1 MIFSIDS
8 EKEVISIR
16 FTFDEIAELLEFIQE
31 TFGDLS
37 EEKIHDL
44 LDSLS
49 K

>member
-1 MIFSIDS
+1 MIASIDS
-8 EKEVISIR
+8 EKEVISIQ

-31 TFGDLS
+31 TFGDLN
-37 EEKIHDL
+37 EAKIHDL